1 MIVTIENLKNT
12 LSLLPVSEDT
22 KSKLI
27 KSSETIL
34 EFRNFISEKYTI
46 TAKDA
51 DERIQKEISHLTTS
65 LSEVDIVDI
74 STQALNYA
82 KSEGWHKS
90 EEMKQA
96 IVDMYDSIGELQSLL
111 NN

>member
-1 MIVTIENLKNT
+1 MITTIENLKST
-12 LSLLPVSEDT
+12 LNLLPISEDT

-46 TAKDA
+46 TGKDA
-51 DERIQKEISHLTTS
+51 DEKIQKQISILTS
-65 LSEVDIVDI
+65 SVSDVDLNEV

-82 KSEGWHKS
+82 KSEGWNNY
-90 EEMKQA
+90 EELKQA
-96 IVDMYDSIGELQSLL
+96 IIDMYNSVNELQSMI
-111 NN
+111 NQ